1 MPVAAIES
9 LVELI
14 KHSKGKFFI
23 AKDEA
28 ALTVH
33 QSQMC

>member
-14 KHSKGKFFI
+14 KHSKGMFFI
-23 AKDEA
+23 SKDEA
-28 ALTVH
+28 VLDGYF
-33 QSQMC
+33 